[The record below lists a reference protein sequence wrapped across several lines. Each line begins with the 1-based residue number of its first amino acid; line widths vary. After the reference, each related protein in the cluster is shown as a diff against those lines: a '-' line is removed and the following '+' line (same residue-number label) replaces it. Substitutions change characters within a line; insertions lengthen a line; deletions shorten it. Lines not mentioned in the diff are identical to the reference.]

1 MKNKF
6 VLFLKS
12 NVFVFVYVALSV
24 ILEFLATFLV
34 SGEVKIS
41 RPGVFLTLIGLAT
54 AILCIIRNQKVRF
67 YLSAAF
73 LTAHAVI
80 DLVFILMYTL
90 TSGTIFDFE
99 MFNLAKD
106 GMGTIEATSP
116 NFAFLFTSCFL
127 VGLYFLLGGYEI
139 DRAPLLK
146 KKTSLTVTVSI
157 LLCIILAAQGTLA
170 YFVGRNK
177 SEDLSYKLYENTENS
192 YTKQGILGNFV
203 TQLYKGLFFNGVEL
217 GDAVELE
224 NFIFEKITE
233 KTEKFGEASGMNT
246 VTILAESLEWF
257 AFISDE
263 ERYPNGIRADEDT
276 MRKLFPNL
284 YELYD
289 TSYIADNFHSREKTD
304 ISENLSLLGC
314 YPTDAYVNYTFP
326 ENSLPFSSPQ
336 VLKTLTNAETGYFH
350 NGLSDFY
357 NRHDYYL
364 HSVKIDKFYA
374 DEEMVAYSKDTGGSY
389 KDYTE
394 EGERNLDSD
403 MISLCK
409 ELMFPTDRRFDTHI
423 STITMHGQY
432 AERENLRQYYE
443 IIDEYGICPMPD
455 ENDKEYENK
464 YAFRNYVA
472 AAMELDKAI
481 GEILNYL
488 KTTTDQNGTPLIENT
503 VIVLFGDHN
512 AYYYE
517 LSDYIKDLTDPD
529 TTRKYTDLFRVPLMI
544 RVGNKLQDK
553 PLSERLIEKFTC
565 TADIIPTIYDLLGIN
580 YFENMLYGT
589 SIFSEETSVL
599 YSRAYDV
606 FITDKM
612 YFYNLNNVIW
622 QSTEVDDDY
631 IAQVKETASVLL
643 NKISHINRIYYNDY
657 LKGEKADLFNQR
669 LKDINKTN
677 KI

>member
-1 MKNKF
+1 
-6 VLFLKS
+6 
-12 NVFVFVYVALSV
+12 
-24 ILEFLATFLV
+24 
-34 SGEVKIS
+34 
-41 RPGVFLTLIGLAT
+41 
-54 AILCIIRNQKVRF
+54 
-67 YLSAAF
+67 
-73 LTAHAVI
+73 
-80 DLVFILMYTL
+80 
-90 TSGTIFDFE
+90 
-99 MFNLAKD
+99 
-106 GMGTIEATSP
+106 
-116 NFAFLFTSCFL
+116 
-127 VGLYFLLGGYEI
+127 
-139 DRAPLLK
+139 
-146 KKTSLTVTVSI
+146 
-157 LLCIILAAQGTLA
+157 
-170 YFVGRNK
+170 
-177 SEDLSYKLYENTENS
+177 
-192 YTKQGILGNFV
+192 
-203 TQLYKGLFFNGVEL
+203 
-217 GDAVELE
+217 
-224 NFIFEKITE
+224 
-233 KTEKFGEASGMNT
+233 
-246 VTILAESLEWF
+246 
-257 AFISDE
+257 
-263 ERYPNGIRADEDT
+263 
-276 MRKLFPNL
+276 
-284 YELYD
+284 
-289 TSYIADNFHSREKTD
+289 
-304 ISENLSLLGC
+304 
-314 YPTDAYVNYTFP
+314 
-326 ENSLPFSSPQ
+326 
-336 VLKTLTNAETGYFH
+336 
-350 NGLSDFY
+350 
-357 NRHDYYL
+357 
-364 HSVKIDKFYA
+364 
-374 DEEMVAYSKDTGGSY
+374 
-389 KDYTE
+389 
-394 EGERNLDSD
+394 
-403 MISLCK
+403 
-409 ELMFPTDRRFDTHI
+409 
-423 STITMHGQY
+423 
-432 AERENLRQYYE
+432 
-443 IIDEYGICPMPD
+443 MPD

-464 YAFRNYVA
+464 HAFRNYVA